1 MLKNRIALVT
11 GGGSGIGEAIAR
23 RFHEE
28 GAAVFICGRRENL
41 LREAAFRIS
50 PTGER
55 MRFMGADLS
64 SEDERKALV
73 DFVATVGG
81 GLDILVNNA
90 GMMRFGRIEDI
101 DEEAVREMMEINF
114 IAPLCLTRDVLPL
127 MRARGGG
134 SIVNISSISGIRP
147 FAGSGAYCASKAALV
162 MLSRVMALENAKD
175 AIRVNA
181 ICPGL
186 VEDTGLGD
194 AIFSPERVRESYDR
208 FRAYHPLGRN
218 GLPGDVAE
226 AALFLAS
233 ERSSWITGAVL
244 PLDGGRSQTT
254 MGP

>member
-11 GGGSGIGEAIAR
+11 GGCSGIGEAIAR

-28 GAAVFICGRRENL
+28 GADVVICGRREGV
-41 LREAAFRIS
+41 LRDAAFRIS

-55 MRFMGADLS
+55 MRFVVADLRS
-64 SEDERKALV
+64 GEDRKRLV
-73 DFVATVGG
+73 EFAETTFG

-90 GMMRFGRIEDI
+90 GMMRFGRVEDI
-101 DEEAVREMMEINF
+101 DEEAVREMMEINL
-114 IAPLCLTRDVLPL
+114 IAPLGLMRDVLPL

-134 SIVNISSISGIRP
+134 SIVNISSISGLRP

-162 MLSRVMALENAKD
+162 MLSRVMALETAGD

-194 AIFSPERVRESYDR
+194 AIFSPERVKESYER
-208 FRAYHPLGRN
+208 FRPFHPLGRN

-233 ERSSWITGAVL
+233 ERSSWITGAIL
-244 PLDGGRSQTT
+244 PLDGGRSLTT